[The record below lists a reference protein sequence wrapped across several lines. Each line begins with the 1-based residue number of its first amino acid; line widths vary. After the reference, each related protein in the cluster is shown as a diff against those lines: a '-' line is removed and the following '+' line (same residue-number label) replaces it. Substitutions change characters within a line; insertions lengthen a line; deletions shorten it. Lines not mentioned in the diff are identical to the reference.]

1 MCVTIC
7 TFLRPAA
14 LIKDGHLGGII
25 LENSELRFDV
35 TYKGIYY
42 RNICGRTAGNE
53 PVTPPSCLEVGSSAQ
68 DRKLYVRPKGS

>member
-1 MCVTIC
+1 MTRKQESNR
-7 TFLRPAA
+7 RPPQFWIADNPEV
-14 LIKDGHLGGII
+14 DGDKRV
-25 LENSELRFDV
+25 EPRFDV